1 MFSVIY
7 VRIYSAK
14 PSEGSGIMKKKI
26 LETLKNN
33 TENYVSGE
41 ELSNAIGVTRAA
53 IWKHI
58 KQLKDE
64 GYEIEAISSKGY
76 KLVGESEILDSKALE
91 IEMKES
97 KFVKKIIHFNT
108 IDSTSSQAKQMAS
121 QGAAEGTIVI
131 SEEQTG
137 GRGRLGRQWMSPK
150 GTGIWMSI
158 ILKPHIEPQ
167 EATKITQV
175 AAAAVALA
183 IRDLTGCEPGIKWPN
198 DIIVGEKKVCGI
210 LTEMS
215 GELNSVSYVT
225 VGIGINVN
233 MSIGDFPEELLGT
246 ATSLKEFCGKSFSRK
261 HLVINILREFEELYL
276 DFTMN
281 NNVKRSVSI
290 CRDLSVTLGNQV
302 KIIQRGNEMLGKALD
317 ITEDGE
323 LIIKNS
329 EGKIQNIMSGEVSVR
344 GIKGY
349 I

>member
-1 MFSVIY
+1 
-7 VRIYSAK
+7 
-14 PSEGSGIMKKKI
+14 MKKKI

-33 TENYVSGE
+33 TKSYVSGE
-41 ELSNAIGVTRAA
+41 ELSNTIGVTRAA

-58 KQLKDE
+58 KQLKEE
-64 GYEIEAISSKGY
+64 GYEIEAISRKGY

-97 KFVKKIIHFNT
+97 QYFSKIIHFNT
-108 IDSTSSQAKQMAS
+108 IDSTSNKAKQMAY
-121 QGAAEGTIVI
+121 QGAAEGTVVI

-158 ILKPHIEPQ
+158 ILKPQIEPQ

-183 IRDLTGCEPGIKWPN
+183 IRNLTGCKPGIKWPN
-198 DIIVGEKKVCGI
+198 DVILGGKKVCGI
-210 LTEMS
+210 LTEMG
-215 GELNSVSYVT
+215 GELNSVNYVI

-233 MSIGDFPEELLGT
+233 MHNKDFPEDLLET
-246 ATSLKEFCGKSFSRK
+246 ATSLMEFCGKTFSRK
-261 HLVINILREFEELYL
+261 LLVINILREFEELYL
-276 DFTMN
+276 DFTIN
-281 NNVKRSVSI
+281 NNINKSVSI

-302 KIIQRGNEMLGKALD
+302 KIIQRGNEMLGEALD
-317 ITEDGE
+317 ITENGE

-344 GIKGY
+344 GIQGY